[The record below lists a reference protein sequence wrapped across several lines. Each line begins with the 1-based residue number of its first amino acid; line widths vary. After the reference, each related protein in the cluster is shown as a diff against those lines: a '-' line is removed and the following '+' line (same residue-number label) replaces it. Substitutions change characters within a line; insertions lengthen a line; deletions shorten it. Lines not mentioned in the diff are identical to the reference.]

1 LFPQV
6 TGHHTGSSLSIGDL
20 PPLVPSGARFCF
32 PQQQVKIKIDTARGQ
47 VTDITFMPK
56 PGTSVA
62 ALYKAL
68 GGVVPTSM
76 IDYSKSTDDTNICV
90 KGFGAEVGPL

>member
-1 LFPQV
+1 
-6 TGHHTGSSLSIGDL
+6 
-20 PPLVPSGARFCF
+20 
-32 PQQQVKIKIDTARGQ
+32 
-47 VTDITFMPK
+47 MPK